1 MAEFLLELLSEEMP
15 ARVHK
20 GAAENLERLI
30 AKGLTESELPFGSMR
45 SFVTPRRL
53 GLMVDALP
61 LAQPDTKTEKRGPR
75 VGAPEKALAGFCES
89 NGITPADLEERET
102 DKGRFYFAVV
112 EREGRPTMAV
122 LTDMLPPALSAL
134 PWPKSMRW
142 GAGEIRWVR
151 PIHGLLCLLNGD
163 VVPITFAGAQAH
175 DATRGHRT
183 HGSEPLVVTS
193 FADYENKLRAA
204 RVMLDAAERRQTI
217 FEKANGLAQSSGL
230 RLRHDEALLD
240 ELAGLVEWPVVLMG
254 AIDEAYMMLPPE
266 VLTAAM
272 RNHQRYLAT
281 ETADGELAPHFIV
294 VANIEA
300 DDGGSEIVAGNE
312 RVLRARLADAWFFWY
327 QDRKVSLSDRVP
339 KLAEMVFQAKLGTL
353 DAKVDR
359 IEALAERL
367 TAHLSGTDHDRVRS
381 AARLCKADLV
391 TAMVGEF
398 PELQGTMG
406 RYYALGEGEQP
417 EVANAIA
424 EHYAPQGPADRCPSA
439 PTSVAVALADKI
451 DTLVGFFAIDEKPT
465 GSKDPFALRRAAL
478 GVIRLI
484 TENSLRIP
492 LNEVFVAAFNLYR
505 WKEEIEG
512 GESDLFGLMSFFADR
527 LKVHLREEGVRHDL
541 VSAVFAVAGEDDLV
555 RLLAR
560 VEALRAFLGTD
571 DGANLLTAFKRA
583 NNIVEIE
590 ERKDGKVYDGNHV
603 DDGLLSEAEEK
614 HLHGALRKVQEDV
627 MAAVDGEDF
636 VGACRAFATLRA
648 SVDSFFD
655 RVTVNTDDS
664 RLRENRLRL
673 LDMIRSRFLLL
684 ADFGQIEG

>member
-15 ARVHK
+15 ARVQK

-112 EREGRPTMAV
+112 EREGRTTMAV

-163 VVPITFAGAQAH
+163 VVPITFAGTQAH

-312 RVLRARLADAWFFWY
+312 RVLRARLADARFFWY

-451 DTLVGFFAIDEKPT
+451 DTLVGFFAIDEKAT

-484 TENSLRIP
+484 TEEQPPHSSQRGLRGGFQSLPMERGD
-492 LNEVFVAAFNLYR
+492 R
-505 WKEEIEG
+505 G
-512 GESDLFGLMSFFADR
+512 G
-527 LKVHLREEGVRHDL
+527 
-541 VSAVFAVAGEDDLV
+541 
-555 RLLAR
+555 
-560 VEALRAFLGTD
+560 
-571 DGANLLTAFKRA
+571 
-583 NNIVEIE
+583 
-590 ERKDGKVYDGNHV
+590 
-603 DDGLLSEAEEK
+603 
-614 HLHGALRKVQEDV
+614 
-627 MAAVDGEDF
+627 
-636 VGACRAFATLRA
+636 
-648 SVDSFFD
+648 
-655 RVTVNTDDS
+655 
-664 RLRENRLRL
+664 
-673 LDMIRSRFLLL
+673 
-684 ADFGQIEG
+684 